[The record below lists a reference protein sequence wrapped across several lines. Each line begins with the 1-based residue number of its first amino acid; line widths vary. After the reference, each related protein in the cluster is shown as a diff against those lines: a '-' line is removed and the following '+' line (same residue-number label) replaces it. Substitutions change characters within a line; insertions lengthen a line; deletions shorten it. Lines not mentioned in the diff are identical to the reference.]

1 MRWYCVHPS
10 LPLQAE
16 LRIRVAPDS
25 SAAERC
31 RISQGRAIAACSP
44 VFQVPG
50 SDAEFASWLQVAYL
64 DATSGETEG
73 GFMMAALPDGMAL
86 VTPWE
91 ETDFDCCCEVRDPAA
106 LLYNGPQET
115 AKSLGA
121 VPNINFL
128 YCVVEGGG
136 SRVRILHPEFE
147 SVWIDKNDLQI
158 VCARLKHQ
166 ECSTL
171 HTFYELS
178 EALPEEA
185 QIAIR
190 EFPSKEAQT
199 VGLLSRGET
208 LEVTVRGGNWLQIA
222 GGSVDKA
229 WIMWRTDALEL
240 LQEAADVC
248 SSTCKRI
255 PTNVDDTANG
265 SAEEDHVGTADNQ
278 TEVPFPDTVD
288 PDMVSVIGDEIE
300 GEQIVDDESYAAA
313 TIVSATAIQPAQMA
327 PEEVVTHDS
336 NAADPAPDMNGT
348 AALTYADGGD
358 DDTGGPAVNDD
369 EAEEAEPVQA
379 VPAWDDRPIRP
390 APTAFDAPGD
400 ADNSSAAQGGELQD
414 TQSVQATPSWDDR
427 PIQPAQMA
435 PEEVVTDDSNAA
447 DPAPDMNGTAAL
459 TYADGGDDDT
469 GGPAV
474 NDDEAEEAEP
484 VQAVPAWDDRPIRP
498 APTAFDAPGDAD
510 NSSAAQGGELQDTQS
525 VQATPSWDD
534 RPIQPAQMAPE
545 EVVTDDS
552 NAADP
557 APDMNG
563 TAALTYADGGDDDT
577 GGPAVND
584 DEAEEAEPVQA
595 VPAWDDRP
603 IRPAPTAFDAPGDAD
618 NSSAAQG
625 GELQDT
631 QSVQATPSWDDRPI
645 QPAQMAPEEVVTDDS
660 NAADPAP
667 DMNGTAALTYADG
680 GDDDTGGPAVND
692 DEAEEAEP
700 VQAVPAWDDRPIR
713 PAPTAF
719 DAPGDA
725 DNSSAA
731 QGGELQDTQSVQ
743 ATPSWDDRPI
753 QPAQMAPEEVVTDDS
768 NAADPAPDMNGTAAL
783 TYADGGDDDTGGPAV
798 NDDEAE
804 EAEPVQAVPAWDDR
818 PIRPAPTAFDAPGDA
833 DNSSAAQGGELQ
845 DTQSVQ
851 ATPSWDDRPIQPAQ
865 MAPEEVVTDDSNAAD
880 PAPDMN
886 GTAALTYAD
895 GGDDDTGGPAVN
907 DDEAEEAEP
916 VQAVPAWDDRPI
928 RPAPTAFDAP
938 GDADNS
944 SAAQGGE
951 LQDTQSVQA
960 TPSWDDRPIQPAR
973 GLPIEGSGG
982 DRIRGVDAVDKKV
995 QPTND
1000 CSFGWPTE
1008 NVDGNSVGVGL
1019 PRTQDRQYP
1028 NPMNPLGAFERRYAE
1043 SETTSGS
1050 ESGEIALL
1058 GSLEDVFDPVDELL
1072 PAMPEEYVQGV
1083 DNDSLRLSSTA
1094 VSENMPADAAI
1105 AERVE
1110 WSDGDGDLHGTGLAQ
1125 DEAHGENT
1133 SPTDGISYLQY
1144 VGIRKYC
1151 EHKQSLSAPSDELS
1165 QAIYEAGQDDSDLIF
1180 QALVGDAPLSDD
1192 WFHDVTSR
1200 NRLAESHSRVSSASA
1215 QSLTRSPR
1223 ISSGSGPKSTYELIM
1238 SDAPPEEIL
1247 ESELLDQED
1256 EDYDLIDFPSNR
1268 SECNNT
1274 SEEAIPGS
1282 VCSHAGQT

>member
-128 YCVVEGGG
+128 Y
-136 SRVRILHPEFE
+136 S
-147 SVWIDKNDLQI
+147 
-158 VCARLKHQ
+158 
-166 ECSTL
+166 L

-240 LQEAADVC
+240 LQEAANVC

-265 SAEEDHVGTADNQ
+265 SAKEDHVGTADNQ

-288 PDMVSVIGDEIE
+288 PDMVTVIGDEIE

-313 TIVSATAIQPAQMA
+313 AIASATAIQPAQMA
-327 PEEVVTHDS
+327 PEEVVTDDS

-400 ADNSSAAQGGELQD
+400 ADNSSAAQDGELQDTHNAADPAPDMNGTAALTYADGGDDDTGGPAVNDDEAEEAEPVQAVPAWDDRPIRPAPTAFDAPGDADNSSAAQDGELQD

-510 NSSAAQGGELQDTQS
+510 NSSAAQDGELQDTQS

-618 NSSAAQG
+618 NSSAAQD

-731 QGGELQDTQSVQ
+731 QDGELQDTQ
-743 ATPSWDDRPI
+743 
-753 QPAQMAPEEVVTDDS
+753 
-768 NAADPAPDMNGTAAL
+768 
-783 TYADGGDDDTGGPAV
+783 
-798 NDDEAE
+798 
-804 EAEPVQAVPAWDDR
+804 
-818 PIRPAPTAFDAPGDA
+818 
-833 DNSSAAQGGELQ
+833 ELR
-845 DTQSVQ
+845 
-851 ATPSWDDRPIQPAQ
+851 W
-865 MAPEEVVTDDSNAAD
+865 
-880 PAPDMN
+880 
-886 GTAALTYAD
+886 
-895 GGDDDTGGPAVN
+895 
-907 DDEAEEAEP
+907 
-916 VQAVPAWDDRPI
+916 
-928 RPAPTAFDAP
+928 
-938 GDADNS
+938 
-944 SAAQGGE
+944 E
-951 LQDTQSVQA
+951 L
-960 TPSWDDRPIQPAR
+960 
-973 GLPIEGSGG
+973 
-982 DRIRGVDAVDKKV
+982 
-995 QPTND
+995 
-1000 CSFGWPTE
+1000 C
-1008 NVDGNSVGVGL
+1008 
-1019 PRTQDRQYP
+1019 
-1028 NPMNPLGAFERRYAE
+1028 
-1043 SETTSGS
+1043 
-1050 ESGEIALL
+1050 
-1058 GSLEDVFDPVDELL
+1058 
-1072 PAMPEEYVQGV
+1072 
-1083 DNDSLRLSSTA
+1083 
-1094 VSENMPADAAI
+1094 
-1105 AERVE
+1105 
-1110 WSDGDGDLHGTGLAQ
+1110 
-1125 DEAHGENT
+1125 
-1133 SPTDGISYLQY
+1133 
-1144 VGIRKYC
+1144 
-1151 EHKQSLSAPSDELS
+1151 
-1165 QAIYEAGQDDSDLIF
+1165 
-1180 QALVGDAPLSDD
+1180 
-1192 WFHDVTSR
+1192 
-1200 NRLAESHSRVSSASA
+1200 
-1215 QSLTRSPR
+1215 
-1223 ISSGSGPKSTYELIM
+1223 
-1238 SDAPPEEIL
+1238 
-1247 ESELLDQED
+1247 
-1256 EDYDLIDFPSNR
+1256 
-1268 SECNNT
+1268 
-1274 SEEAIPGS
+1274 
-1282 VCSHAGQT
+1282 